1 MAGGG
6 VDAGGFL
13 LHADWPY
20 NENTIIRN
28 ALMYAEPKYNEN
40 TINETFI
47 HFFCID
53 VPANTPKCYYRYS
66 LDENLHKKLNK
77 DGK

>member
-28 ALMYAEPKYNEN
+28 ALMYAEQKYNEN
-40 TINETFI
+40 TINETF
-47 HFFCID
+47 FFFFALMCWQIQQR
-53 VPANTPKCYYRYS
+53 AITGILLMKN
-66 LDENLHKKLNK
+66 
-77 DGK
+77 